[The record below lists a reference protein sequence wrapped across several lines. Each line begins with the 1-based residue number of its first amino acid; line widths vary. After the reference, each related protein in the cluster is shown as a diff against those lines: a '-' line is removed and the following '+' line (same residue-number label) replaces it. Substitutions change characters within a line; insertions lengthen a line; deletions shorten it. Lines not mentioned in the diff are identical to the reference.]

1 MTAPPQVNS
10 LSFHLAPISPVTP
23 LTFTSGEDV
32 AVDGTFGSQHAQLN
46 GQPIDISHSSRS
58 SMINEFF
65 NTGAFVNPTCS
76 FTPDPGNPLAIEQ
89 QNCTPFNIKYSML
102 GQYGNSGR
110 GILSGPAFS
119 NTDFSVIKNIP
130 FTERYRLQFR
140 SEFFNVF
147 NQVNFHNP
155 NTRVTSGS
163 FGRITA
169 ADDGR
174 VIQFALKLF
183 F

>member
-1 MTAPPQVNS
+1 
-10 LSFHLAPISPVTP
+10 
-23 LTFTSGEDV
+23 
-32 AVDGTFGSQHAQLN
+32 
-46 GQPIDISHSSRS
+46 
-58 SMINEFF
+58 MIGEFF
-65 NTGAFVNPTCS
+65 NTGAFVDPTCS

-89 QNCTPFNIKYSML
+89 QNCTPFNLTYSML

-119 NTDFSVIKNIP
+119 NTDFSIIKNIP

-155 NTRVTSGS
+155 RQTVTSGT
-163 FGRITA
+163 FGRITGA
-169 ADDGR
+169 NSGR
-174 VIQFALKLF
+174 VIQFGLKLF